1 MLGPYN
7 TCIQYFFEGSV
18 HRDVVVVV
26 VVVVLIFVVVCV
38 FGFFSFS
45 NFPSL

>member
-26 VVVVLIFVVVCV
+26 VLIFVVVCV